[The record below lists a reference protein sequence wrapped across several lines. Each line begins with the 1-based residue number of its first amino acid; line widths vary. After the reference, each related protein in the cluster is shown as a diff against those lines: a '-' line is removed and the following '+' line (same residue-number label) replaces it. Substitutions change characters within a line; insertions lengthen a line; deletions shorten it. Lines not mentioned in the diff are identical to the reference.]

1 MELTDQEKFNNLVAG
16 MDRPIPGQSLTND
29 PDNPLPFEKIPD
41 YNDIPSAIDWIFLEL
56 TEPDAFHGVVDAM
69 RDGAPVL
76 NLAEQFVFAGFT
88 GGKWNPDLMLQL
100 MEPTAYI
107 LMSLADKA
115 NVVPIIDQDAEPDED
130 EEINNLE
137 KAIEKIKTDFVPGNI
152 PKELKKQ
159 VEELEV
165 PEEPKT
171 RSLLAPDVTSE
182 EVL

>member
-29 PDNPLPFEKIPD
+29 PDNPLPFEKTPD
-41 YNDIPSAIDWIFLEL
+41 YSDLSSAIDYIFLEL
-56 TEPDAFHGVVDAM
+56 TEPDTFHGVVDAM

-76 NLAEQFVFAGFT
+76 NLAEQITFAGFT

-115 NVVPIIDQDAEPDED
+115 NVMPVIDNNEEPDED
-130 EEINNLE
+130 EEISNLE
-137 KAIEKIKTDFVPGNI
+137 KVIEKIKTDFVPGNI
-152 PKELKKQ
+152 PREIKKQ

-171 RSLLAPDVTSE
+171 RSLLAPDITSE
-182 EVL
+182 EK